1 MRITVL
7 TSSYPRFPGDGTAP
21 FVQSICEQLA
31 QQGHDVDV
39 VAPDDPDVRPMPTKG
54 VRLHRFGYIWP
65 RRWQIMGHARS
76 LNPQGVL
83 RPGAYLL
90 LPFFLLAA
98 FIQTMRVA
106 RRQRVEIIHV
116 HWVLPN
122 GPVAAFVAKLL
133 RIPFVVS
140 LHGSDIY
147 VAHRKRLF
155 GAVAGWVFRQAA
167 AVTACSSELREAAIA
182 LGAPEQRTYLLPWG
196 ADPAIFQPRAQ
207 GKEQETVTIA
217 ALGRMVPKKGFDR
230 LLEAWAEIAK
240 QFPQARLRIGGD
252 GPLLETLRN
261 EAKRLGIDGQTD
273 LPGRIPWDH
282 APDFLAA
289 ADLFALPSIRDRA
302 GNIDGLPTVLL
313 EAMSSGLPVV
323 ASDLGGIPLV
333 VEDGANGYLI
343 PPGDVDALA
352 QRLRRLLRN
361 KQERER
367 LGKAA
372 RTSVVES
379 FNWSNVARRLTKI
392 FADVQATAKP
402 SRERKADKIE
412 AILRE
417 FLEEDLSAL
426 TCLDVGCA
434 DGAIL
439 GHLGECLGFNI
450 GIDRAWDSI
459 LRAAST
465 HRSAETHFSL
475 ADGKHLPFPRDHFD
489 IVLCAQVYEHIPN
502 PEKMVAEIERV
513 LKPGGM
519 VFFSGP
525 NRFRLIEDHYH
536 LPLLSLLP
544 QRLADPYLRVFRKIT
559 EYDINPLFYRQLR
572 RLWAGFELHDFTP
585 RMIQQPRR
593 YAIEDKL
600 APLPWLQTLPGW
612 LLEMFK
618 PLYPNY
624 NWNLVKPKTI
634 PPEAYIRDYFLN
646 ACEGHDEFARG
657 RGELTRRLAYLLE
670 LASPQAGERAL
681 DVGCGR
687 GELALGCSRRGAI
700 TWGCDYAP
708 AALRLAK
715 SMDVSPELRLGFQ
728 QSEAQ
733 ALPLASD
740 SFDLVIMADLVEHL
754 TPRALNA
761 ALGEARRVL
770 KPGGRL
776 VIHTMPNL
784 WYYRFGYPLFRFYQR
799 LRGIELP
806 KDPRQRW
813 GFEHLHVNEQTPAS
827 LKQALKASGFQA
839 KVWLELGVQDD
850 LGPVSKMVIRGLARL
865 PVLRQT
871 LCNDIY
877 AIGRKPREDRP

>member
-1 MRITVL
+1 MIV
-7 TSSYPRFPGDGTAP
+7 
-21 FVQSICEQLA
+21 
-31 QQGHDVDV
+31 
-39 VAPDDPDVRPMPTKG
+39 
-54 VRLHRFGYIWP
+54 
-65 RRWQIMGHARS
+65 
-76 LNPQGVL
+76 
-83 RPGAYLL
+83 
-90 LPFFLLAA
+90 
-98 FIQTMRVA
+98 
-106 RRQRVEIIHV
+106 
-116 HWVLPN
+116 
-122 GPVAAFVAKLL
+122 
-133 RIPFVVS
+133 
-140 LHGSDIY
+140 
-147 VAHRKRLF
+147 
-155 GAVAGWVFRQAA
+155 
-167 AVTACSSELREAAIA
+167 
-182 LGAPEQRTYLLPWG
+182 
-196 ADPAIFQPRAQ
+196 
-207 GKEQETVTIA
+207 

-230 LLEAWAEIAK
+230 LLEAWAQIGDDY
-240 QFPQARLRIGGD
+240 PRARLCIGGN

-261 EAKRLGIDGQTD
+261 EVENLGIDGQTD

-289 ADLFALPSIRDRA
+289 ADLFVLPSNRDRA

-352 QRLRRLLRN
+352 QRLHTLL
-361 KQERER
+361 KDPSERER

-372 RTSVVES
+372 RASVVES
-379 FNWSNVARRLTKI
+379 FNWDNVARRLTKI

-426 TCLDVGCA
+426 TCLDVGCG

-465 HRSAETHFSL
+465 HRSTKTHFSL
-475 ADGKHLPFPRDHFD
+475 ADGKHLPFPREYFN
-489 IVLCAQVYEHIPN
+489 IVLCAQVYEHLPN

-513 LKPGGM
+513 LKPGGV

-544 QRLADPYLRVFRKIT
+544 RWLADPYLRLFRKIPR
-559 EYDINPLFYRQLR
+559 YGMNPLFYGQLR

-585 RMIQQPRR
+585 LMIQQPRR
-593 YAIEDKL
+593 YAVEDKL
-600 APLPWLQTLPGW
+600 APMPWVQTLPGW
-612 LLEMFK
+612 LLEMLK

-624 NWNLVKPKTI
+624 NWILVKPTTI
-634 PPEAYIRDYFLN
+634 PPDAYTREYFLN
-646 ACEGHDEFARG
+646 ACEGHDEFSLG
-657 RGELTRRLAYLLE
+657 RGELPRRLARLLE
-670 LASPQAGERAL
+670 LASPQPGERVL
-681 DVGCGR
+681 DIGCGR

-715 SMDVSPELRLGFQ
+715 SMGISPEPGLGFQ
-728 QSEAQ
+728 QSDAQ

-740 SFDLVIMADLVEHL
+740 SFDVVIMADLVEHL
-754 TPRALNA
+754 TPRALDA

-784 WYYRFGYPLFRFYQR
+784 WYYRFGYPLFRFYQS
-799 LRGIELP
+799 LQGIDLP

-827 LKQALKASGFQA
+827 LKRALRGSGFKT
-839 KVWLELGVQDD
+839 KVWLELGGQDD
-850 LGPVSKMVIRGLARL
+850 LGPITKTITRGLARL

>member
-7 TSSYPRFPGDGTAP
+7 TSSYPRFSGDGTAP

-31 QQGHDVDV
+31 QQGHEVEV
-39 VAPDDPDVRPMPTKG
+39 VAPDDPLVQPMDSAG
-54 VRLHRFGYIWP
+54 VKLHRFGYIWP

-76 LNPQGVL
+76 LNAGGRL
-83 RPGAYLL
+83 RIGAYLL

-106 RRQRVEIIHV
+106 RRQGAEIIHV

-122 GPVAAFVAKLL
+122 GLAGALVAKLL
-133 RIPFVVS
+133 RIPLVVS

-147 VAHRKRLF
+147 VASRRRLF
-155 GAVAGWVFRQAA
+155 GAVAGCVFHQAA
-167 AVTACSSELREAAIA
+167 AATACSNELRDAAIT
-182 LGAPEQRTYLLPWG
+182 LGASEQRTHLLPWG
-196 ADPAIFQPRAQ
+196 ADPVIFQSRAREK
-207 GKEQETVTIA
+207 GQEPLKIA
-217 ALGRMVPKKGFDR
+217 SLGRMVPKKGFNH
-230 LLEAWAEIAK
+230 LLEAWAQIAE
-240 QFPQARLRIGGD
+240 QFPRARLRIGGD
-252 GPLLETLRN
+252 GPLLETLRK
-261 EAKRLGIDGQTD
+261 EIRSLGIDGQTD
-273 LPGRIPWDH
+273 LPGSIPWDQV
-282 APDFLAA
+282 PDFLAA
-289 ADLFALPSIRDRA
+289 ADLFVLPSMRDRA

-313 EAMSSGLPVV
+313 EAMSCGLPVV

-333 VEDGANGYLI
+333 IENGANGYLV

-352 QRLRRLLRN
+352 QRLHTLLNN

-367 LGKAA
+367 LGRAA
-372 RTSVVES
+372 RTSVVDS
-379 FNWSNVARRLTKI
+379 FNWENVARSLAKI
-392 FADVQATAKP
+392 FADVQPTATP
-402 SRERKADKIE
+402 SRERKAAKIR
-412 AILRE
+412 AILGE
-417 FLEEDLSAL
+417 FLDKELNEL

-439 GHLGECLGFNI
+439 GHLAESFGLNI
-450 GIDRAWDSI
+450 GIDREWDLI
-459 LRAAST
+459 LRAASK
-465 HRSAETHFSL
+465 RASPKTHFLRSNGQ
-475 ADGKHLPFPRDHFD
+475 AIPIPSDQVD
-489 IVLCAQVYEHIPN
+489 IVVCTQVYEHTPD
-502 PEKMVAEIERV
+502 PARLVTEIRRV
-513 LKPGGM
+513 LKPGGV

-525 NRFRLIEDHYH
+525 NRFSLMEGHYH

-544 QRLADPYLRVFRKIT
+544 RWLANLYLRLFRKIP
-559 EYDINPLFYRQLR
+559 EYDINSLYYGQLR
-572 RLWAGFELHDFTP
+572 RLWSDFELHDFTP
-585 RMIQQPRR
+585 LMIQQPRR
-593 YAIEDKL
+593 YAVEDKL
-600 APLPWLQTLPGW
+600 ASMPWVQTLPGW
-612 LLEMFK
+612 LLEMLK

-624 NWNLVKPKTI
+624 NWILVKPTAI
-634 PPEAYIRDYFLN
+634 PPEAYTRAYFLN

-657 RGELTRRLAYLLE
+657 RGELPRRLARLLE

-687 GELALGCSRRGAI
+687 GELALGCSWRGAI

-715 SMDVSPELRLGFQ
+715 SLESSPELGLGFQ
-728 QSEAQ
+728 QSDAQ
-733 ALPLASD
+733 ALPLVSN

-754 TPRALNA
+754 TPRALDA
-761 ALGEARRVL
+761 ALNEARRVL

-784 WYYRFGYPLFRFYQR
+784 WYYRRGYPLFRFYQR
-799 LRGIELP
+799 LRGIDLP

-827 LKQALKASGFQA
+827 LKQALKVSGFQA
-839 KVWLELGVQDD
+839 KVWPELGGQDD
-850 LGPVSKMVIRGLARL
+850 LSPVAKTIIRGLARL

-877 AIGRKPREDRP
+877 AIGRKPREDRS